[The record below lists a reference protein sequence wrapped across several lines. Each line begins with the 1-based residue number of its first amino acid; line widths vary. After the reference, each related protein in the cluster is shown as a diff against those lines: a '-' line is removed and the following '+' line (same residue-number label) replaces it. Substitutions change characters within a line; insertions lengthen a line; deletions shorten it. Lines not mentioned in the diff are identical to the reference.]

1 MGDEAGGKSGMVFQ
15 VCRGWAK
22 RNGWFLRAK
31 NHPLHIGSLICAKLK
46 KHMGGYW
53 CL

>member
-1 MGDEAGGKSGMVFQ
+1 MRDEAGGKSGMVFQ
-15 VCRGWAK
+15 VSRGWAK